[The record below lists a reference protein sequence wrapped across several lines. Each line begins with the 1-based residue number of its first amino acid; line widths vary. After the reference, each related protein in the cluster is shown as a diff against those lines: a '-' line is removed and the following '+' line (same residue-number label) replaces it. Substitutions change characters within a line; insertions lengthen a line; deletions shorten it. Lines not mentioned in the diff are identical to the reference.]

1 MYQYFVAL
9 IIGFLLG
16 SLPFAWIIV
25 KITTGK
31 DVRDEGS
38 GSVSTRNTIRT
49 AGYLWAILT
58 ATLDV
63 TKGFLAAFLT
73 RFYIAKVTASFTFE
87 LSIFCT
93 ALAGIAAF
101 AGHCWMPWMKFKG
114 GKGFAVFSGALA
126 VINPWGIIVWWLG
139 ILIYLLITRYSGI
152 SGILATASV
161 ALLNTFF
168 YIFSVWNPYWSAWGT
183 IVFGWGCVILAIL
196 RHIPDFK
203 GMKTGEIKRWKGIKV
218 SQWMR

>member
-73 RFYIAKVTASFTFE
+73 RFYIAKVE
-87 LSIFCT
+87 
-93 ALAGIAAF
+93 
-101 AGHCWMPWMKFKG
+101 H
-114 GKGFAVFSGALA
+114 
-126 VINPWGIIVWWLG
+126 
-139 ILIYLLITRYSGI
+139 
-152 SGILATASV
+152 
-161 ALLNTFF
+161 
-168 YIFSVWNPYWSAWGT
+168 
-183 IVFGWGCVILAIL
+183 
-196 RHIPDFK
+196 
-203 GMKTGEIKRWKGIKV
+203 
-218 SQWMR
+218 